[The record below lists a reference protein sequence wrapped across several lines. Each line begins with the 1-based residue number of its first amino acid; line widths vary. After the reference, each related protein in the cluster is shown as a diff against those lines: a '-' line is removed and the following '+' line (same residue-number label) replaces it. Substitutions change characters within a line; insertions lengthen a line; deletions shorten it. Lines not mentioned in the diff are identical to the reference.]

1 MDEIGCESENEAN
14 FNQEYE
20 VWNAYGDIG
29 RMRELDTSDLK
40 RKTQIDL
47 RQLHIK
53 NENGTSEKNEFL
65 NLFSCPFSCPF
76 CENDSFEERAD
87 KDRYEFFLEYLDG
100 FVLSRSWN
108 SKDEILIFTDCDT
121 EKEEFELLNE
131 IQEYSGISF
140 VERVD
145 TNQFLIGLSYLCV
158 KCESCDFEFSVDCE
172 CYTDFVRKSITL
184 QFKAKAPPFSA
195 EWMSKFS
202 ESFDSSKG
210 TLTLLE

>member
-1 MDEIGCESENEAN
+1 MDEIECESENEVN

-20 VWNAYGDIG
+20 VWNPYADIG
-29 RMRELDTSDLK
+29 RMKELDTSDLK
-40 RKTQIDL
+40 RKTQIDS

-53 NENGTSEKNEFL
+53 NENGTSEKNELL
-65 NLFSCPFSCPF
+65 NLFSCPF

-145 TNQFLIGLSYLCV
+145 TDQFLIGLSYLCV

-172 CYTDFVRKSITL
+172 CFTDFVRKATTL
-184 QFKAKAPPFSA
+184 EFF
-195 EWMSKFS
+195 

-210 TLTLLE
+210 TSALLE

>member
-1 MDEIGCESENEAN
+1 MDEIGCESENEVKFNPDEEVN

-20 VWNAYGDIG
+20 VWNSYVDMG

-40 RKTQIDL
+40 AQMDL
-47 RQLHIK
+47 QELQSK
-53 NENGTSEKNEFL
+53 NESGTSEKNEL
-65 NLFSCPFSCPF
+65 LHLFSCPFCGD
-76 CENDSFEERAD
+76 DSFEERPD

-172 CYTDFVRKSITL
+172 CYADFVRKAITS
-184 QFKAKAPPFSA
+184 QFP
-195 EWMSKFS
+195 

-210 TLTLLE
+210 TIALLD